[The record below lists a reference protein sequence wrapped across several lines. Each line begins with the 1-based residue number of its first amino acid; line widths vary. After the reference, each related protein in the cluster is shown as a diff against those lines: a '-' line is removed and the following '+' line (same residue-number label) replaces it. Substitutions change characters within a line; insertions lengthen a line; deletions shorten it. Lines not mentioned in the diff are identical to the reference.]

1 MKYPRK
7 TLQNVKCAIILKY
20 KSLTYN
26 FFIFQKYDTLW
37 SIFVMVMSHFIRHK
51 PHIYLKSE
59 KYSKSLLLSF
69 YYPKYNG
76 MCGIFLGTTSS
87 KNVKAKSVFLWIKK
101 VLLLLRII
109 PKICH
114 ISNWNFIYYFNFF
127 PESPPPE
134 ATFRGTEYITYDL
147 QLRSLEPILSI
158 NDELSLY
165 FKTRK
170 SSGLLFYTGIK
181 NF

>member
-20 KSLTYN
+20 ESLIHN
-26 FFIFQKYDTLW
+26 FSVFQKYGTLW
-37 SIFVMVMSHFIRHK
+37 STFLMTMGHFIRHK
-51 PHIYLKSE
+51 PRIYLKSE

-101 VLLLLRII
+101 STFTFKNN
-109 PKICH
+109 PKNMSH
-114 ISNWNFIYYFNFF
+114 N
-127 PESPPPE
+127 
-134 ATFRGTEYITYDL
+134 
-147 QLRSLEPILSI
+147 
-158 NDELSLY
+158 
-165 FKTRK
+165 
-170 SSGLLFYTGIK
+170 
-181 NF
+181 